1 MSADKRNESDARERL
16 IMPVAAVVLVVWTAA
31 LVAGFLTESYVAL
44 TITTPVMLMLA
55 GYVFGVSIVKKGD
68 PSDE

>member
-31 LVAGFLTESYVAL
+31 LVVGFLTESYVAL